1 MKILQLTKKFPFPL
15 MDGESIAVYYLSRAL
30 RDLECTIDLLSM
42 NTVKH
47 YFDLDKIPDSYDHY
61 RKIHTIEVDNRV
73 RIIPAFLN
81 LFSRKSYHISRFES
95 TAFKRKLIH
104 LLQQENYDTIL
115 LETLYLTP
123 YVSTLRK
130 YSKAK
135 IIMRSHNL
143 EYEIWERMLKNMKF
157 NLAKLYLIYLV
168 RKLKRYELKHLN
180 DYDYLV
186 TVTQRDLSNFV
197 KLGFAKKGMVIPIGI
212 DTDDYHPH
220 AIENETPM
228 RISFIGS
235 LDWMPNMEGISWFL
249 NQVWDM
255 YAQKLEGIELHVA
268 GRNTPDSFRKDIRKH
283 MLIHGEVA
291 DANEFISSCPVMIV
305 PLFSG
310 SGMRVKILEAMA
322 LERVVVTTSLGLEG
336 IQAKHKE
343 QVLIAN
349 TANDFVEQLSYC
361 RDNPEAVRN
370 MGIKA
375 RKLIQKKYDNQ
386 VNASR
391 LQEALKKL
399 NKDLL

>member
-1 MKILQLTKKFPFPL
+1 

-30 RDLECTIDLLSM
+30 RDLGCTIDLLSM
-42 NTVKH
+42 NTIKH
-47 YFDLDKIPDSYDHY
+47 FSDLDQMPDSYDHY
-61 RKIHTIEVDNRV
+61 RDIHTIEVDNRV
-73 RIIPAFLN
+73 KIIPAFLN

-95 TAFKRKLIH
+95 KAFKTKLIE
-104 LLQQENYDTIL
+104 LLEKEHYDTIL

-130 YSKAK
+130 YSRAK

-143 EYEIWERMLKNMKF
+143 EYEIWERMLKNMTF
-157 NLAKLYLIYLV
+157 NLGKIYLIYLV

-212 DTDDYHPH
+212 DTDDYK
-220 AIENETPM
+220 AVEVEAGKAT

-249 NQVWDM
+249 SHVWDK
-255 YAQKLEGIELHVA
+255 YSEKLEGVELHVA
-268 GRNTPDSFRKDIRKH
+268 GRNTPDSFRKNIRER
-283 MLIHGEVA
+283 MLIHGEVP
-291 DANEFISSCPVMIV
+291 DANAFISSCPVMIV

-322 LERVVVTTSLGLEG
+322 LERVVITTSLGLEG

-349 TANDFVEQLSYC
+349 TANDFVEQLSFC
-361 RDNPEAVRN
+361 RDNPEAVRI
-370 MGIKA
+370 MGKKA
-375 RKLIQKKYDNQ
+375 RRLIKNKYDNKI
-386 VNASR
+386 NASR
-391 LQEALKKL
+391 LQEALEKL
-399 NKDLL
+399 NNDLI